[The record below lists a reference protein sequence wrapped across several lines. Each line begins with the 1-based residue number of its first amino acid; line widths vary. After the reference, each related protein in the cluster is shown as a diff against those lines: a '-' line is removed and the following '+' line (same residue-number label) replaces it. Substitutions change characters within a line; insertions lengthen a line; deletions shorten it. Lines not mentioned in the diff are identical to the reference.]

1 MLPCELRIVE
11 YVLDRLRAV
20 PFPDENVAQ
29 VAYHVGYLEA
39 LKRVADALAVP
50 VVPQTQHR
58 PGIDPAGNIAAQKA
72 R

>member
-20 PFPDENVAQ
+20 PFPDESVAQ

-58 PGIDPAGNIAAQKA
+58 PGIDPAGRDAA
-72 R
+72 